1 LFRTVGIGKT
11 CFVRAHLSRILSSRP
26 GNLRGIG
33 LGVFATFTFAIETA
47 VVRHLSQELHP
58 FEIAFF
64 TAVSQSIVL
73 LPWILR
79 RRLAALRTKKL
90 HLQTLRIV
98 FSTIAVL
105 ALFYALREAPL
116 AKVTALSFTMPIF
129 TALLA
134 VRILGEAVRLSQ
146 WAAILFGFA
155 GAMVV
160 LRPGFAV
167 VDAGSLTVILSAL
180 FFALTVLVIKV
191 LTRTDSAVTIT
202 IYGAVL
208 RVPFSLLPALFFWT
222 SPSLE
227 HLAWFAA
234 IGVLEAAAT
243 FSFTQALK
251 DTDTSVIMS
260 LTYLQLIWAAAF
272 GYVFFAEVPGPFTW
286 IGAAMIV
293 GATTYIAVRES
304 GDAGSN

>member
-1 LFRTVGIGKT
+1 MKT
-11 CFVRAHLSRILSSRP
+11 SISNILSSHP
-26 GNLRGIG
+26 SHLRGIT
-33 LGVFATFTFAIETA
+33 LGVIATFTFAVETA

-64 TAVSQSIVL
+64 TALSQSIVL

-79 RRLAALRTKKL
+79 RKLAALRTKKL

-98 FSTIAVL
+98 LSTIAVL
-105 ALFYALREAPL
+105 ALFYALRETPL

-134 VRILGEAVRLSQ
+134 ARFLGEAVRIRQ

-167 VDAGSLTVILSAL
+167 VDAGSLTVILSAF
-180 FFALTVLVIKV
+180 FFALTILVIKV
-191 LTRTDSAVTIT
+191 LTRTDSVVTIT
-202 IYGAVL
+202 IYGAVM

-222 SPSLE
+222 APSLE
-227 HLAWFAA
+227 HLAWFAV
-234 IGVLEAAAT
+234 IGALEAAAT

-251 DTDTSVIMS
+251 DTDTGVIVS
-260 LTYLQLIWAAAF
+260 LTYLQLIWAAAL
-272 GYVFFAEVPGPFTW
+272 GYVFFAEVPGLFTW
-286 IGAAMIV
+286 LGAAMIV
-293 GATTYIAVRES
+293 GATTYIAVRDRSPDTSSDES
-304 GDAGSN
+304 A